1 MVTTPEVTK
10 LGLEYTDIIFAGSI
24 LFILVVALN
33 SLLHA
38 EGDTKSYRNVLILS
52 FFINLIHWYLCS
64 ELSIFLI
71 FNFYPIIF
79 KIEIFTLVPK
89 PWISNYKF

>member
-38 EGDTKSYRNVLILS
+38 EGDTKTYRNVLILS
-52 FFINLIHWYLCS
+52 FFINLILNP
-64 ELSIFLI
+64 ILI
-71 FNFYPIIF
+71 FGLFFFPAYGVKGQSLIH
-79 KIEIFTLVPK
+79 T
-89 PWISNYKF
+89 